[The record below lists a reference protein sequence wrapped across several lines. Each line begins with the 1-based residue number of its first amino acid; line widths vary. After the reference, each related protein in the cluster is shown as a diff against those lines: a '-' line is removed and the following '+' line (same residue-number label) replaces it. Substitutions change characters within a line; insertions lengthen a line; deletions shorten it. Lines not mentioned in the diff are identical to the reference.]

1 MWGDDMGFKV
11 SYSFIEELLR
21 DYYQDKCSQEN
32 LEFKFS
38 VDEVVGDAHGWF
50 EGDTYQEM
58 SVTLIKRRNVN
69 IALKSKSI
77 SFPVETV
84 EIISNKEILDIL
96 RVMFDESLANENL
109 KVWFFSLNHDGAYVN
124 LERTEEKKLVLSRKN
139 D

>member
-21 DYYQDKCSQEN
+21 DYYQDRCSQEN

-38 VDEVVGDAHGWF
+38 VDEVPGNAHGWF
-50 EGDTYQEM
+50 EGDTYHEM
-58 SVTLIKRRNVN
+58 KVTLIKRRNVN

-77 SFPVETV
+77 SFPVETM
-84 EIISNKEILDIL
+84 ETISNKEILDIL
-96 RVMFDESLANENL
+96 RDIFDESLAKENL
-109 KVWFFSLNHDGAYVN
+109 KVWYFGLSHDGAYVS